1 MKLKMSIFSIL
12 ATISL
17 VVTLILTQVY
27 WTIATVS
34 STPVGRIIFVENDNE
49 ITAGKLLYFG
59 DTLQPKTG
67 ANIVALCY
75 ASGNVWNVPSGN
87 VSRVS
92 DRCQP
97 VSQKIECTKDGCY
110 NDGGRN
116 PLTNPNTP
124 RIISPYDTTLLND
137 KPSLSWFAIQP
148 TNNYNLSLTDITG
161 LESKQETSVNN
172 PPKTAEGKI
181 RINYPFERP
190 LQPGSRYK
198 LLVEGK
204 IESTENRAAP
214 GEARFKMLSREEI
227 DRVRDIVDKINKLN
241 LPAEQKIFLDLYN
254 LYSAKDL
261 IYELREM
268 LEQMAKDG
276 NQTPRI
282 YRNLGDIYFRQ
293 GLLDLAKIRYEKAVN
308 LATSQGDNNELEA
321 ARSALERVNR
331 YLQKGM

>member
-17 VVTLILTQVY
+17 VVTLIMANID

-34 STPVGRIIFVENDNE
+34 STPVGRIIFVENDSQ
-49 ITAGKLLYFG
+49 ITAGKLLYSD
-59 DTLQPKTG
+59 DTLQPKSG

-75 ASGNVWNVPSGN
+75 ASGDIWNVPSGN
-87 VSRVS
+87 VLRVS

-110 NDGGRN
+110 GDGGRS

-124 RIISPYDTTLLND
+124 RIISPYDTALLND
-137 KPSLSWFAIQP
+137 KPSLSWFTIQA
-148 TNNYNLSLTDITG
+148 TNNYNLSLTDVTG
-161 LESKQETSVNN
+161 LEPKQETSVNN
-172 PPKTAEGKI
+172 PSKTAEGEI
-181 RINYPFERP
+181 RIDYPFERP

-204 IESTENRAAP
+204 IESAGNRAAP

-241 LPAEQKIFLDLYN
+241 LPTEQKILLDLSSV
-254 LYSAKDL
+254 YSAKHL
-261 IYELREM
+261 VYEMREI

-276 NQTPRI
+276 NQTPQI
-282 YRNLGDIYFRQ
+282 YRSLGDIYSKQ
-293 GLLDLAKIRYEKAVN
+293 GLLDLAKRRYEQAVN
-308 LATSQGDNNELEA
+308 LATAQRDNNELEA
-321 ARSALERVNR
+321 ARSALERVNDV
-331 YLQKGM
+331 LK